1 MHARNYLIGSTVN
14 TINFRNILSMA
25 GATVV
30 DKIPVGEFFNLSPE
44 MLNKETLI
52 DLINPQYNK
61 ANVADAKSRAAD

>member
-1 MHARNYLIGSTVN
+1 
-14 TINFRNILSMA
+14 MA

-30 DKIPVGEFFNLSPE
+30 DKIPDGEYCNLSPE

-61 ANVADAKSRAAD
+61 ANAADAKSRAAD